1 MKTIPFDDNN
11 APLDALAD
19 IHASCFFEPW
29 DKDTFDAFLTT
40 FGTKGIYLVNLGA
53 IIGFVFYRQAFS
65 DAEILT
71 ICVLP
76 EYQNQGCGK
85 LLLEAMLERIEKPGK
100 CFLEVSNINAPAI
113 RLYQKLGFDIV
124 HTRVNYYGPGLD
136 AYMMMIEIP
145 A

>member
-1 MKTIPFDDNN
+1 MKTVPFDADN

-29 DKDTFDAFLTT
+29 DKDTFEAFLTT
-40 FGTKGIYLVNLGA
+40 FGTKGICLISHGA
-53 IIGFVFYRQAFS
+53 VVGFVFYRQAFS

-85 LLLEAMLERIEKPGK
+85 KLIAAMLQIIEKPGK
-100 CFLEVSNINAPAI
+100 CFLEVSNINTAAI
-113 RLYQKLGFDIV
+113 HLYEKMGFNIV

-136 AYMMMIEIP
+136 AYMMMIELS